1 MSHNHEPP
9 KAASRHKPALIA
21 IAAALLAALI
31 AFMVFRPGVV
41 EEGGDGI
48 ANTPP
53 PADVTTTEAEGLEE
67 QTAPPVTSDALTSE
81 PAPAGSPVNDAAT
94 PSQ

>member
-21 IAAALLAALI
+21 IAVALLAALI

-41 EEGGDGI
+41 DDGGDGI
-48 ANTPP
+48 ANTAP
-53 PADVTTTEAEGLEE
+53 PASVPTTEAAGREE
-67 QTAPPVTSDALTSE
+67 ETAPPVTSDALTPE
-81 PAPAGSPVNDAAT
+81 PATTGAPMDDPAT
-94 PSQ
+94 PSP

>member
-21 IAAALLAALI
+21 IAVALLAALI

-41 EEGGDGI
+41 DDGGDGI

-53 PADVTTTEAEGLEE
+53 PAGVPTTQAEGREDE
-67 QTAPPVTSDALTSE
+67 TAPPVTSDALTPE
-81 PAPAGSPVNDAAT
+81 PAPTGAPMTDPAT